1 MKVLNELSIKDLKLN
16 RKRSIVII
24 IGIILSTAL
33 ICGVAGLV
41 SSFQQTLVETV
52 INSHG
57 NYHAIFYEELKY
69 IENNRNVENYY
80 LSEDLG
86 VSYLPKIELATKKV
100 TEPYINV
107 IAMDNKFLDNMAIKI
122 HEGRLPEND
131 TEIAVSVRINDKY
144 KLNYKVGD
152 TITLNLGERQLSTGE
167 KLTKINRIIWI
178 TMVYSYNKNGKS
190 GKKG

>member
-1 MKVLNELSIKDLKLN
+1 M
-16 RKRSIVII
+16 
-24 IGIILSTAL
+24 
-33 ICGVAGLV
+33 
-41 SSFQQTLVETV
+41 
-52 INSHG
+52 
-57 NYHAIFYEELKY
+57 
-69 IENNRNVENYY
+69 
-80 LSEDLG
+80 SEDLG

-167 KLTKINRIIWI
+167 KLTKINPYLTGEEDNGEILKEELVNTTERTYKIVGIIERP
-178 TMVYSYNKNGKS
+178 S
-190 GKKG
+190 